1 MARILITEDER
12 LIAEDLK
19 QTLQGLGHEIVAIE
33 TTGEKAVESAKE
45 FNPDIIFM
53 DIKLEGK
60 LSGIEAAKE
69 IRGAIKTAII
79 FCTAYSDDLTL
90 LQLSTLS
97 PEGYITKPFREKE
110 ILNSINNIVNFRKKK
125 ITPNYFINDRNAFKL
140 VFNTI

>member
-19 QTLQGLGHEIVAIE
+19 QTLQAFGHEIVAIVS
-33 TTGEKAVESAKE
+33 TGEKAVEKAKE
-45 FNPDIIFM
+45 LNPDIIFM
-53 DIKLEGK
+53 DIKLEGE

-97 PEGYITKPFREKE
+97 PEGYIAKPFRESE
-110 ILNSINNIVNFRKKK
+110 ILNSIKHIANSRKKK
-125 ITPNYFINDRNAFKL
+125 ITQNYFTHECKSFKL
-140 VFNTI
+140 ALNTI